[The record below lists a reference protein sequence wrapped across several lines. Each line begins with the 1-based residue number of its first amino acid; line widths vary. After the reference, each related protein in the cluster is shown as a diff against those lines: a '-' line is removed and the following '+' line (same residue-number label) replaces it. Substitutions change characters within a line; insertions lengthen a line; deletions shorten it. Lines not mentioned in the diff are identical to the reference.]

1 MRVCGARETPP
12 GRAVCGPSP
21 SLRCRRFFFVRA
33 AIITYPSSLPIC
45 IASGKNKRVGG
56 GGESEKQMREQLDSK
71 AFSTLLNGEIIWLFS
86 SLRGDSYWLVYIVG
100 NPLVM
105 NVCPPLWRMVGTCNE
120 IRPPRGLPL
129 CRYIQQAYKFC
140 FTRQQRRRRKENPSL
155 EFAFP
160 RKKERKLRDCNWTV
174 IQHRA
179 SL

>member
-1 MRVCGARETPP
+1 MRPLTLSPLPPLLLRSSRHHYIPLLASNMYCVREKQ
-12 GRAVCGPSP
+12 
-21 SLRCRRFFFVRA
+21 
-33 AIITYPSSLPIC
+33 
-45 IASGKNKRVGG
+45 ASRG

-105 NVCPPLWRMVGTCNE
+105 NVCPPLWRLVGTCNE

-160 RKKERKLRDCNWTV
+160 RKKRKKVARL
-174 IQHRA
+174 
-179 SL
+179 